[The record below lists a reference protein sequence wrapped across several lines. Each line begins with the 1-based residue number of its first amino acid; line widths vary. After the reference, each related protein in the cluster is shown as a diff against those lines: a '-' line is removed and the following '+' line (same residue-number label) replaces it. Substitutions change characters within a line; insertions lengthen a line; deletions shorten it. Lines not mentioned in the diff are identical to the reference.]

1 MSVIVMGLDDW
12 PISHSTEIAEER
24 LLSSAQSILGKQVS
38 RFLTP
43 PRGPESVGAQTNW
56 FDESRQI
63 GVPVAP
69 FPRWMVCSRCRLLA
83 PLKSGLFEPKV
94 FPYRPDRACYVH
106 NCTTQGRPPLVVPAR
121 FLATCER
128 GHLDDFPWL
137 EFVHRGATDCHGP
150 FRRENVPLAIVR
162 LEEWGKGIAGK
173 GIRRYGTRIRL
184 HINSGI
190 MPSILLLHIPLPA
203 IPLPISPRPASDRRK
218 RVPDG

>member
-12 PISHSTEIAEER
+12 PFQHTTEIAEER

-38 RFLTP
+38 QFRTP

-106 NCTTQGRPPLVVPAR
+106 SCNPQGRPPLVVPAR
-121 FLATCER
+121 FLVTCER
-128 GHLDDFPWL
+128 GHLDDLLRRWSSEL
-137 EFVHRGATDCHGP
+137 IGP
-150 FRRENVPLAIVR
+150 PRNWISWRKSLAAHAR
-162 LEEWGKGIAGK
+162 AAG
-173 GIRRYGTRIRL
+173 
-184 HINSGI
+184 
-190 MPSILLLHIPLPA
+190 SIQ
-203 IPLPISPRPASDRRK
+203 
-218 RVPDG
+218 